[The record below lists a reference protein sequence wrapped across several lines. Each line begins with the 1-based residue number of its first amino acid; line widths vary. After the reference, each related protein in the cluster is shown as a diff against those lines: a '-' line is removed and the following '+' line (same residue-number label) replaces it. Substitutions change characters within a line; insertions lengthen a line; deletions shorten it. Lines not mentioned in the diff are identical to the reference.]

1 MSIPPQGLL
10 LSRGKTKT
18 EQKRRPERREGSASM
33 MLRLGTPILL
43 FTLTLFLFLPHLTL
57 LRLYPTLLLPLL
69 TLLLLSLT
77 LLLLL
82 LLLLPLQTL
91 LLLSLTRRGPLAIW
105 CTRLAVRTSVLIE
118 WGLSVSACQE
128 GNRPAHMR
136 NGLDVHVHA
145 WYACEL
151 TVS

>member
-1 MSIPPQGLL
+1 
-10 LSRGKTKT
+10 
-18 EQKRRPERREGSASM
+18 M

-43 FTLTLFLFLPHLTL
+43 FTLTLFLLLPHL
-57 LRLYPTLLLPLL
+57 
-69 TLLLLSLT
+69 
-77 LLLLL
+77 
-82 LLLLPLQTL
+82 TL

>member
-1 MSIPPQGLL
+1 
-10 LSRGKTKT
+10 
-18 EQKRRPERREGSASM
+18 M

-43 FTLTLFLFLPHLTL
+43 FTLTLFLSLPHLTL

-118 WGLSVSACQE
+118 
-128 GNRPAHMR
+128 
-136 NGLDVHVHA
+136 
-145 WYACEL
+145 
-151 TVS
+151 